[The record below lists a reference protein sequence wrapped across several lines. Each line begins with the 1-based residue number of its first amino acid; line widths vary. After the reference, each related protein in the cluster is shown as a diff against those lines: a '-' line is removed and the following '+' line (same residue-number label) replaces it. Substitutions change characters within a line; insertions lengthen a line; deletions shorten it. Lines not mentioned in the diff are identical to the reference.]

1 MKSGRRKVIT
11 LNDSETLLGSV
22 ANELSA
28 GLGSMFIVA
37 KTPWYYPTSKHLSA
51 KENYVFPIAT
61 ALRMWNRI
69 LDSSDSVPTE

>member
-37 KTPWYYPTSKHLSA
+37 KTP
-51 KENYVFPIAT
+51 
-61 ALRMWNRI
+61 
-69 LDSSDSVPTE
+69 